1 MKQYFH
7 RTATVDGNPVDH
19 GYDCPDDNR
28 SGIEQGNRHYDQMM
42 QEVEA
47 GLAEIVEVDDT
58 PVPTVDELRIAG
70 YGTWGD
76 QLDEIYH
83 DFDAWKA
90 RIAQV
95 KVDNPK

>member
-28 SGIEQGNRHYDQMM
+28 SGIEQGNRHYANMM

-47 GLAEIVEVDDT
+47 GDATITEVDET
-58 PVPTVDELRIAG
+58 PVPTVDEKRREG
-70 YGTWGD
+70 YGPIGD

-95 KVDNPK
+95 KAANPK